1 MCGIFGYLNYLVKR
15 DRRFIADILINGL
28 HRLEYRGYDSSGI
41 AFDGDEYLGQS
52 DDPSS
57 KAKRACILVRQKGKV
72 EELEHATK
80 SLENINWDA
89 EFTVHV
95 GIAHT
100 RWATHG
106 EPSAVN
112 SHPQRSDEQNQFVCV
127 HNGIITNYK
136 DIKQYLTNKGYKF
149 ESETDTEVVVKLVK
163 YLYDKHKNEKITF
176 QKLIEMACSQL
187 EGAFALLFKS
197 THFPG
202 ELCATRRGSPMVI
215 GVKCAD
221 QLAANHIPVMFSKD
235 LFNHQNTK
243 DSRNDVHLSETT
255 SSNLRGVF
263 SPPLMITD
271 PTTSELSV
279 TGNDRSIEYYF
290 ASDASAI
297 IEHTNQVI
305 FMEDDDL
312 AVVNNGALTIHR
324 TQHGEVSG
332 QSVIREI
339 HELKI
344 ELQQIM
350 KGNYKYFMQKE
361 IYEQPESVVNTMRGR
376 VNFNTRK
383 VVLGGIKDYISE
395 IRRCRRLILIACGTS
410 YHSAVATRQL
420 LEELTELPVMVELAS
435 DFLDRNTPVFRDDVC
450 IFISQSGETA
460 DTILALRYCKQR
472 GALIVG
478 FTNTVGSSISRE
490 SHCGVHINAGPEIGV
505 ASTKAYTSQFLA
517 LVLFGLV
524 LSEDSISKE
533 PRRRAIIDG
542 LQQLPDLIKKVLQCD
557 KKIREYAEALYK
569 ESSLLVMGR
578 GFNFATCLEGALKVK
593 ELTYMHSEGILAG
606 ELKHGPLAMVDDN
619 MPIVMIIMDDPVKTK
634 CMNAYSQVQAR
645 GGQPVLICNDD
656 DEELIKL
663 ANRNITV
670 PRTVDCLQGI
680 LCVVP
685 MQLLSFHIAV
695 LRGYDVDCPRN
706 LAKSVTVA

>member
-1 MCGIFGYLNYLVKR
+1 MCGIFGYINYLVKR
-15 DRRFIADILINGL
+15 DRRFIADILMNGL

-41 AFDGDEYLGQS
+41 AFDGDDIEDNQV
-52 DDPSS
+52 S
-57 KAKRACILVRQKGKV
+57 KSKRACIVVRQKGKV
-72 EELEHATK
+72 EELEHAVK
-80 SLENINWDA
+80 SLENIAWDA

-106 EPSAVN
+106 EPSPIN

-136 DIKQYLTNKGYKF
+136 DIKQYLMNKGYVF
-149 ESETDTEVVVKLVK
+149 ESETDTECVVKLVK
-163 YLYDKHKNEKITF
+163 YLYDKHKNEKISF

-197 THFPG
+197 IHYPG

-235 LFNHQNTK
+235 LFNPQNTK
-243 DSRNDVHLSETT
+243 DSRNDLHVSETT
-255 SSNLRGVF
+255 SSNLRGIF

-271 PTTSELSV
+271 HSTTELAV
-279 TGNDRSIEYYF
+279 TSNDRSIEYYF

-312 AVVNNGALTIHR
+312 AVVSNGALTIHR

-332 QSVIREI
+332 QSAIREI

-361 IYEQPESVVNTMRGR
+361 IFEQPESIVNTMRGR

-383 VVLGGIKDYISE
+383 VVLGGIKDYINE
-395 IRRCRRLILIACGTS
+395 IKRCRRLILIACGTS

-435 DFLDRNTPVFRDDVC
+435 DFLDRSTPVFRDDVC

-490 SHCGVHINAGPEIGV
+490 SHCGVHLNAGPEIGV
-505 ASTKAYTSQFLA
+505 ASTKAYTSQFIA
-517 LVLFGLV
+517 LVLFALV

-533 PRRRAIIDG
+533 PRRKAIIDG
-542 LQQLPDLIKKVLQCD
+542 LQQMPELIKKVLQCD

-569 ESSLLVMGR
+569 ETSLLVMGR

-606 ELKHGPLAMVDDN
+606 ELKHGPLAMVDDT
-619 MPIVMIIMDDPVKTK
+619 MPIVMIIMDDHVKTK

-645 GGQPVLICNDD
+645 GGQPVLICNED
-656 DEELIKL
+656 DEELKKL
-663 ANRNITV
+663 AHRHIPI